1 MELSPARYLVVAR
14 KWGDKELN
22 KNRRTI
28 KMGTVLQQQQ
38 QQQQQKATREINK
51 NK

>member
-38 QQQQQKATREINK
+38 QQQKATREINK